1 MSHDIIDKFSTHL
14 KNVLTRALVFV
25 VENGRTLVEPEHLLW
40 ALGTE
45 KGSVG
50 AELILKTDIKPAKLH
65 DLVASRHDFGSPP
78 TTVGAPFLSDDAKR
92 AVEKA
97 VLTANVYE
105 HRFVGT
111 EHLLSGI
118 LQVSDKDIEAFFL
131 RERVDMAKLRE
142 QVAVVLKSAT
152 KFPEMAESISRT
164 AEIPEKAETSAKAA
178 ADEETKTPAL
188 DYFGRDLTSKKMQA
202 NLDPVIGR
210 ESEIE
215 RVMEILARRTKNN
228 PLLLGEPGVG
238 KTAIVEGLA
247 KRIFEGNVPATLAD
261 KRVIG
266 IDLGMVVAGTIYR
279 GEFEAR
285 LKQIVEEVKKCGNI
299 ILFVDE
305 VHQIVGAGAS
315 GGSMDAANM
324 LKPALARGDIRMIG
338 ATTPAEF
345 KKHIETD
352 SALER
357 RFQSVVV
364 DEPTP
369 ARAMEILRGVAS
381 QYESFHNVRFSP
393 AAIDAAVKLSVR
405 YLTDKRL
412 PDKALDLID
421 EASASSRVHRKE
433 TPPAEQ
439 RRLLARRLAEVQA
452 EKRQAVVEEKFQDAS
467 NLKDEEAKLR
477 EALAKS
483 ADDSPAPSPIIISD
497 RDIASVISRTLR
509 IPIEDLLFEGQ
520 RDLESIHEKLSAS
533 VIGQDDAL
541 RTVSSALRRA
551 KTGLSMPNRPLS
563 SMLFLGPS
571 GVGKTELAKTIAKVF
586 FHDET
591 SIIRLDMSEY
601 AEGFTSSKLVG
612 SPAGYVGYR
621 EGANLTDRVKA
632 RPYSVVLFDEMEK
645 AHRDVQNLLL
655 QVLEEGELTDATGR
669 KVSFRNTIVVMTSNV
684 GLERF
689 ENGGIGFMSD
699 DAERKATLSS
709 DLRKELESRFRP
721 ELLNRVDVTSV
732 FQPLGIASLVAI
744 ANKQLAELTGRLAE
758 REISL
763 EVHPRVGSAIG
774 TKVEPK
780 FGARDIRRKI
790 QTEIEDKVADAL
802 AAGAPRTIKVRV
814 LNGQVEVQCKAYG
827 RGVSTNYAG
836 DRAGSIRAA
845 STRKDGSQRR
855 A

>member
-14 KNVLTRALVFV
+14 KNVLTRALVYV
-25 VENGRTLVEPEHLLW
+25 VENGRALVEPEHLLW
-40 ALGTE
+40 ALATE

-50 AELILKTDIKPAKLH
+50 AEIILKAEVKANRLH
-65 DLVASRHDFGSPP
+65 DLVDSRNDFGPSP

-97 VLTANVYE
+97 VLTANVHE

-111 EHLLSGI
+111 EHLLSGL
-118 LQVSDKDIEAFFL
+118 LQISDKDVEAFFL

-142 QVAVVLKSAT
+142 QVAVVLKHAT
-152 KFPEMAESISRT
+152 KFPEMTESISRV
-164 AEIPEKAETSAKAA
+164 ASVPEKVDPAVGGAGTATK
-178 ADEETKTPAL
+178 ADEEIKTPAL
-188 DYFGRDLTSKKMQA
+188 DYFGRDLTSKKIQSTI
-202 NLDPVIGR
+202 DPVIGR

-247 KRIFEGNVPATLAD
+247 KRIFEGSVPATLSD

-266 IDLGMVVAGTIYR
+266 IDLGMVVAGTMYR

-285 LKQIVEEVKKCGNI
+285 LKQIVDEVKKCGNI

-369 ARAMEILRGVAS
+369 ARATEILHGVAS
-381 QYESFHNVRFSP
+381 QYEAYHNVRLSP

-405 YLTDKRL
+405 YITDKRL

-452 EKRQAVVEEKFQDAS
+452 EKRAAVVEEKFQTAS
-467 NLKDEEAKLR
+467 DLKDEEEKLR

-483 ADDSPAPSPIIISD
+483 TDESPAPEPIVISD
-497 RDIASVISRTLR
+497 RDIAAVISRTLR
-509 IPIEDLLFEGQ
+509 IPVEELLFEGQ
-520 RDLESIHEKLSAS
+520 RDLESIHGKLSDA
-533 VIGQDDAL
+533 VIGQDDA
-541 RTVSSALRRA
+541 VKIVASALRRA

-571 GVGKTELAKTIAKVF
+571 GVGKTELAKTIARVF
-586 FHDET
+586 FHDEKN
-591 SIIRLDMSEY
+591 IIRLDMSEY

-689 ENGGIGFMSD
+689 ENGGIGFMID
-699 DAERKATLSS
+699 DAERKASLSG
-709 DLRKELESRFRP
+709 DLRKELETRFRP

-732 FQPLGIASLVAI
+732 FQPLGIAALVAI
-744 ANKQLAELTGRLAE
+744 ANKQLAELTERLAE
-758 REISL
+758 RAISL
-763 EVHPRVGSAIG
+763 DIHKRVGTVIG

-790 QTEIEDKVADAL
+790 QAEIEDKVADAL

-814 LNGQVEVQCKAYG
+814 LNGQVEVQCGVYG
-827 RGVSTNYAG
+827 RRRST
-836 DRAGSIRAA
+836 
-845 STRKDGSQRR
+845 T
-855 A
+855 

>member
-1 MSHDIIDKFSTHL
+1 M
-14 KNVLTRALVFV
+14 
-25 VENGRTLVEPEHLLW
+25 
-40 ALGTE
+40 
-45 KGSVG
+45 
-50 AELILKTDIKPAKLH
+50 
-65 DLVASRHDFGSPP
+65 
-78 TTVGAPFLSDDAKR
+78 
-92 AVEKA
+92 EKA
-97 VLTANVYE
+97 VLTANAYE

-111 EHLLSGI
+111 EHLLSGL

-142 QVAVVLKSAT
+142 QVAVVLKHAT
-152 KFPEMAESISRT
+152 RFPEMAESISRT
-164 AEIPEKAETSAKAA
+164 ATIPEKVEAPAK
-178 ADEETKTPAL
+178 ADEEIKTPAL
-188 DYFGRDLTSKKMQA
+188 DYFGRDLTCKKIQA
-202 NLDPVIGR
+202 NIDPVIGR

-266 IDLGMVVAGTIYR
+266 IDLGMVVAGTMYR

-285 LKQIVEEVKKCGNI
+285 LKQIVDEVKKCGNI

-369 ARAMEILRGVAS
+369 ARATEILRGVAS
-381 QYESFHNVRFSP
+381 QYEAFHNVRFSP

-421 EASASSRVHRKE
+421 EASASSRVHRME

-439 RRLLARRLAEVQA
+439 RRLLSRRLAEVQA
-452 EKRQAVVEEKFQDAS
+452 EKRAAVVEEKFQTAS
-467 NLKDEEAKLR
+467 DLKDEEEKLR

-483 ADDSPAPSPIIISD
+483 TDDSPAPAPIVISD
-497 RDIASVISRTLR
+497 RDIAAVISRTLR
-509 IPIEDLLFEGQ
+509 IPVEELLFEGQ
-520 RDLESIHEKLSAS
+520 RDLESIHEKLTAA
-533 VIGQDDAL
+533 VIGQDEAVK
-541 RTVSSALRRA
+541 TVASALRRA

-586 FHDET
+586 FHDEKN
-591 SIIRLDMSEY
+591 IIRLDMSEY

-632 RPYSVVLFDEMEK
+632 KPYSVVLFDEMEK

-689 ENGGIGFMSD
+689 ENGGIGFMID
-699 DAERKATLSS
+699 DAERKASFAG
-709 DLRKELESRFRP
+709 DLRKELETRFRP

-732 FQPLGIASLVAI
+732 FQPLGIAALVAI
-744 ANKQLAELTGRLAE
+744 ANKQLAELTERLAE
-758 REISL
+758 RAISL
-763 EVHPRVGSAIG
+763 DIHKRVGTVIG

-790 QTEIEDKVADAL
+790 QAEIEDKVADAL

-814 LNGQVEVQCKAYG
+814 LNGQVEVQCKAYERSG
-827 RGVSTNYAG
+827 TEP
-836 DRAGSIRAA
+836 IRTA
-845 STRKDGSQRR
+845 STRGRR
-855 A
+855 QP

>member
-14 KNVLTRALVFV
+14 KNVLARALVYV
-25 VENGRTLVEPEHLLW
+25 VENGRALVEPEHLLW
-40 ALGTE
+40 ALATE

-50 AELILKTDIKPAKLH
+50 AEIISKAEVKANRLH
-65 DLVASRHDFGSPP
+65 DLVDSRDDFGASP
-78 TTVGAPFLSDDAKR
+78 TTVGAPFLSADAKR

-97 VLTANVYE
+97 VLTANAYE

-111 EHLLSGI
+111 EHLLSGL

-142 QVAVVLKSAT
+142 QVAVVLKHAT
-152 KFPEMAESISRT
+152 KFPEMAQSISRT
-164 AEIPEKAETSAKAA
+164 ATIPEKTEAKPAA
-178 ADEETKTPAL
+178 ADEEIKTPAL
-188 DYFGRDLTSKKMQA
+188 DYFGRDLTSKKIQA
-202 NLDPVIGR
+202 TIDPVIGR

-266 IDLGMVVAGTIYR
+266 IDLGMVVAGTMYR

-285 LKQIVEEVKKCGNI
+285 LKQIVDEVKKCGNI

-369 ARAMEILRGVAS
+369 ARATEILRGVAS
-381 QYESFHNVRFSP
+381 QYEAFHNVRFSP

-421 EASASSRVHRKE
+421 EASASSRVHRME

-439 RRLLARRLAEVQA
+439 RRLLSRRLAEVQA
-452 EKRQAVVEEKFQDAS
+452 EKRAAVVEEKFQTAS
-467 NLKDEEAKLR
+467 DLKDEEEKLR

-483 ADDSPAPSPIIISD
+483 TDDSPAPAPIVISD
-497 RDIASVISRTLR
+497 RDIAAVISRTLR
-509 IPIEDLLFEGQ
+509 IPVEELLFEGQ
-520 RDLESIHEKLSAS
+520 RDLESIHEKLTAA
-533 VIGQDDAL
+533 VIGQDEAVK
-541 RTVSSALRRA
+541 TVASALRRA

-586 FHDET
+586 FHDEKN
-591 SIIRLDMSEY
+591 IIRLDMSEY

-632 RPYSVVLFDEMEK
+632 KPYSVVLFDEMEK

-689 ENGGIGFMSD
+689 ENGGIGFMID
-699 DAERKATLSS
+699 DAERKASLSG
-709 DLRKELESRFRP
+709 DLRKELETRFRP

-732 FQPLGIASLVAI
+732 FQPLGIAALVAI
-744 ANKQLAELTGRLAE
+744 ANKQLAELTERLAE
-758 REISL
+758 RAIQL
-763 EVHPRVGSAIG
+763 DIHKRVGTVIG

-790 QTEIEDKVADAL
+790 QAEIEDKVADAL
-802 AAGAPRTIKVRV
+802 AAGLPSEASAKAGAPRTIKVRV
-814 LNGQVEVQCKAYG
+814 LNGQVEVQCGTYG
-827 RGVSTNYAG
+827 
-836 DRAGSIRAA
+836 
-845 STRKDGSQRR
+845 KRR
-855 A
+855 SAI

>member
-50 AELILKTDIKPAKLH
+50 AEIILKTDIKPARLH
-65 DLVASRHDFGSPP
+65 DLVASRKDFGVSP

-97 VLTANVYE
+97 VLTANAYE

-118 LQVSDKDIEAFFL
+118 LQVSDKEIEAFFL

-152 KFPEMAESISRT
+152 KFPEMAESISRVT
-164 AEIPEKAETSAKAA
+164 EIPGKTEPATKPAA
-178 ADEETKTPAL
+178 ADEEIKTPAL
-188 DYFGRDLTSKKMQA
+188 DYFGRDLTSKKIQA
-202 NLDPVIGR
+202 NIDPVIGR
-210 ESEIE
+210 EGEIE

-247 KRIFEGNVPATLAD
+247 KRIVEGSVPATLAD

-266 IDLGMVVAGTIYR
+266 IDLGMVVAGTMYR

-285 LKQIVEEVKKCGNI
+285 LKQIVDEVKKCGNV

-305 VHQIVGAGAS
+305 VHTIVGAGGS

-357 RFQSVVV
+357 RFQPVVV

-369 ARAMEILRGVAS
+369 ERATEILRGVAS
-381 QYESFHNVRFSP
+381 QYEEYHNVRLSP

-405 YLTDKRL
+405 YVTDRRL

-439 RRLLARRLAEVQA
+439 RRLLARRLAEAQA
-452 EKRQAVVEEKFQDAS
+452 EKRQAVVEEKFQAAS
-467 NLKDEEAKLR
+467 DLKDEEERLR
-477 EALAKS
+477 EALARS
-483 ADDSPAPSPIIISD
+483 TDDSPAPPPIVISD
-497 RDIASVISRTLR
+497 RDIAAVVSRTLR
-509 IPIEDLLFEGQ
+509 IPIEELLFEGQ
-520 RDLESIHEKLSAS
+520 RDLASIHEKLSAS
-533 VIGQDDAL
+533 VIGQDGAIQ
-541 RTVSSALRRA
+541 VVASALRRA
-551 KTGLSMPNRPLS
+551 KTGLSLPNRPLS

-586 FHDET
+586 FHDEKA
-591 SIIRLDMSEY
+591 IIRLDMSEY

-669 KVSFRNTIVVMTSNV
+669 KVSFRNAIVVMTSNV

-689 ENGGIGFMSD
+689 ENGGIGFMID
-699 DAERKATLSS
+699 YAERKASLSG

-732 FQPLGIASLVAI
+732 FQPLGIAALVAI
-744 ANKQLAELTGRLAE
+744 ADKQLAELSERLAE
-758 REISL
+758 RSVAVD
-763 EVHPRVGSAIG
+763 VHARVGSAIVS
-774 TKVEPK
+774 KVEPK

-790 QTEIEDKVADAL
+790 QAEIEDKVADAL
-802 AAGAPRTIKVRV
+802 ASGVPKTIAVRV
-814 LNGQVEVQCKAYG
+814 INGQVEVQCKAYG
-827 RGVSTNYAG
+827 NAGVKIRRGRS
-836 DRAGSIRAA
+836 
-845 STRKDGSQRR
+845 GSQGTAARR
-855 A
+855 GR